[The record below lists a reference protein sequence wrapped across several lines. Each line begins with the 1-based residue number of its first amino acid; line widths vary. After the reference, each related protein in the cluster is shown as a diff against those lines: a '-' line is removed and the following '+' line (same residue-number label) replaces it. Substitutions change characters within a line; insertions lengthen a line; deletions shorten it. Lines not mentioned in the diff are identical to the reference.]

1 MASGPGPTSSEPA
14 EVYPVSE
21 HPGAEL
27 VFGICYALGTD
38 VEPVLEALKDYIRR
52 YNYKP
57 EVVRISDYLR
67 NLKLDLEPR
76 GDREADRMHYLI
88 DAGNKAREEAGR
100 NGEEEHNDFLA
111 LAAVAKIAETR
122 SVGSDGSREPHA
134 NTIHI
139 IRSLK
144 RPEEVERLRHIY
156 REGFYLISIFASEKE
171 RKEFL
176 TVHKNLSENEANKLI
191 ARDIEES
198 DERWGQRTQKTF
210 HLADA
215 FVQLGE
221 KKYEAELERFLDL
234 VFCERFISPTMD
246 EYGMFL
252 ATAAAV
258 RSSQPGR
265 QVGAAIL
272 NDTKD
277 VLAVGCNEVPRPGG
291 GSYSEGDDDDAR
303 DHRLRK
309 DSNDEAKR
317 EIEEDILRRLAP
329 PLDRDKR
336 PENLEGTL
344 ERTKLF
350 DITEYGRAV
359 HGEMDAI
366 LACARSGTCPRGAVL
381 YVTTFPCH
389 TCARHIIGAGIKR
402 VVYIEPYPKSRAG
415 KLHGE
420 AIALGE
426 AAEPEGHKIP
436 FVPFVG
442 VGPRRYLD
450 LFSMELGSGSHR
462 VRKIDGQLLVDFDR
476 SKVGGPRVAMMPTS
490 YQEREELAVK
500 EIHDTMER
508 LEGNL
513 LWR

>member
-1 MASGPGPTSSEPA
+1 MASDPRTTTGEPSK
-14 EVYPVSE
+14 VCPVSE
-21 HPGAEL
+21 YPGAEL

-38 VEPVLEALKDYIRR
+38 VEPVLEALKDYVRR
-52 YNYKP
+52 YNYVP
-57 EVVRISDYLR
+57 EAVRISDYLG

-76 GDREADRMHYLI
+76 GSKVADRMHYLI
-88 DAGNKAREEAGR
+88 DAGDKACEEAGR
-100 NGEEEHNDFLA
+100 NDFLA
-111 LAAVAKIAETR
+111 LAAVAQIAETR
-122 SVGSDGSREPHA
+122 SVGSDGSREPHT

-144 RPEEVERLRHIY
+144 RPEEVERLRYIY
-156 REGFYLISIFASEKE
+156 REGFYLISIFASETE

-176 TVHKNLSENEANKLI
+176 TTRRNLSEDEANELI
-191 ARDIEES
+191 KRDLEEK
-198 DERWGQRTQKTF
+198 DETWGQRTQKTF

-215 FVQLGE
+215 FVRLANKQYE
-221 KKYEAELERFLDL
+221 KELDRFLDL
-234 VFCERFISPTMD
+234 VFGERFISPTVD

-272 NDTKD
+272 NDMKD

-291 GSYSEGDDDDAR
+291 GSYSEGDEDDAR
-303 DHRLRK
+303 DHRLKK
-309 DSNDEAKR
+309 DSNDEAKQ
-317 EIEEDILRRLAP
+317 EIEKDILQRLDP
-329 PLDRDKR
+329 ILDKNQR
-336 PENLEGTL
+336 PEKLQGL
-344 ERTKLF
+344 LAGTKLF
-350 DITEYGRAV
+350 EITEYGRAV

-366 LACARSGTCPRGAVL
+366 LGCARSGTSPRGAVL

-389 TCARHIIGAGIKR
+389 NCARHIIAAGIKR
-402 VVYIEPYPKSRAG
+402 VVYVEPYPKSRAG

-426 AAEPEGHKIP
+426 AAEPEGPKIP
-436 FVPFVG
+436 FLPFVG
-442 VGPRRYLD
+442 IGPRRYLD

-462 VRKIDGQLLVDFDR
+462 VRKADGQLLVDFDR
-476 SKVGGPRVAMMPTS
+476 SKVAGPRVAMLPTS
-490 YQEREELAVK
+490 YQEREELAVR